1 MCHSPCLLLNGG
13 SIILVND
20 ISLVS
25 APSKADVGKSV
36 EQKEA
41 ELGGL

>member
-1 MCHSPCLLLNGG
+1 M
-13 SIILVND
+13 VND

-41 ELGGL
+41 ELGRL

>member
-1 MCHSPCLLLNGG
+1 M
-13 SIILVND
+13 VND

-25 APSKADVGKSV
+25 APSKADVGVSV
-36 EQKEA
+36 KRKEA